1 MAAAKIVRIITRL
14 NIGGPAQQAAGLA
27 DRMTEQGWETVLV
40 TGSIDPSEGEMNHL
54 LEGRSV
60 RRISLPS
67 LQRSIH
73 PIQDLRAMLALIRIL
88 LRERP
93 DILHTHMAKAG
104 TLGRL
109 AGVFYRFVTRR
120 PLKMVHTF
128 HGHVIEG
135 YFSPFASALFR
146 NLERWLGKQT
156 HCLIAVSPSVRDD
169 LVRLRIAELDQIRVI
184 PLGLPLE
191 PLFALAP
198 PPGTLPLKI
207 GMVGR
212 MVPIKNHQML
222 FDAIQILK
230 EEKGFV
236 HTQYQLIGDGHLRAD
251 LEAMVQR
258 MGIQPQV
265 HFAGWQLNIPNIY
278 PPLNIVCLTSLN
290 EGTPVSLIEAMAA
303 GRPVIATDV
312 GGVVDLIGKPLSN
325 QDNGGIAPGSFRLC
339 ERGILV
345 PSGDAPALAEA
356 LKHLVHRP
364 ETCRQLSNAGR
375 AFIAEHYTLGRLVRD
390 IDHLYRELRSA

>member
-27 DRMTEQGWETVLV
+27 DRMAAQGWKTVLV
-40 TGSIDPSEGEMNHL
+40 TGTIDPSEGEMNHL

-73 PIQDLRAMLALIRIL
+73 PIQDLRATLALIRIL

-109 AGVFYRFVTRR
+109 AGVCYRLVTRR

-135 YFSPFASALFR
+135 YFSPFASTLFR
-146 NLERWLGKQT
+146 ILERWLGRQT

-169 LVRLRIAELDQIRVI
+169 LIRLQIAGPDQIRVI

-230 EEKGFV
+230 KEQELA
-236 HTQYQLIGDGHLRAD
+236 HTQYQLVGDGHLRAD
-251 LEAMVQR
+251 LEAMAQQ
-258 MGIQPQV
+258 MGIGPQV
-265 HFAGWQLNIPNIY
+265 HFAGWQLNIPTIY
-278 PPLNIVCLTSLN
+278 PPLHIVCLTSLN

-312 GGVVDLIGKPLSN
+312 GGVVDLIGKPPLSSG
-325 QDNGGIAPGSFRLC
+325 NGNIAPGSFRLC

-345 PSGDAPALAEA
+345 PSGDAPALAAA

-364 ETCRQLSNAGR
+364 ETCRQLANAGR

-390 IDHLYRELRSA
+390 IDHLYRELVSA